1 MDPGLVFRFHGDA
14 LAGKAGQD
22 PLVDPGFGRL
32 RKIGGIEVEQVVVLD
47 VGFGRVARAQVPDG
61 LEEAARDQPGIR
73 QAQGGQ
79 LRQDALVVAVLQGIP
94 DEAIRAGRLGR
105 CQGNQMTLAI
115 DAQT

>member
-1 MDPGLVFRFHGDA
+1 MDPGLVFRLHRDA

-22 PLVDPGFGRL
+22 PIVDPGFRRL
-32 RKIGGIEVEQVVVLD
+32 RKIGGVKVEQVVVLD

-79 LRQDALVVAVLQGIP
+79 LRQDALVVAVLLDVP
-94 DEAIRAGRLGR
+94 DEAIRAGRLR
-105 CQGNQMTLAI
+105 RRQGNQTTLAI